1 MRAPQ
6 AFVARAAADRSAIGR
21 VRAVTTVRI
30 GTHPGT
36 GTGETP
42 ANAPTALAIAAA
54 AALTVLAYPP
64 YAIPGLGAV
73 MLAPLVAVLDGGSA
87 RRAFAVTWLYSV
99 AMALVAVRW
108 LFHALLVEY
117 RAAPL
122 PSWLFVGLL
131 VGGLAVLPATAAALF
146 ARLAPR
152 LVDAAA
158 PIAFAAIWS
167 LAEWLRA
174 APLGVPWL
182 LVAHTIAPW
191 PIAIQLAEWGGA
203 VLVGFVVTAL
213 GAGLGLALRRRSAWP
228 LAAPALLAAL
238 ALGLGAWRLAGV
250 TSLDTGPSVRIGV
263 VQAAV
268 PQDQRFRSGSAER
281 NVNRHEK
288 ASRALARR
296 EPLDLLVWSETA
308 IDADLDHTPRLKR
321 DLEALASELGVPIVT
336 GAPRTAGS
344 VYTNS
349 VVLFAPDRGLVESY
363 AKQRLVPYSEYDPA
377 WGAWLAPLLGPV
389 TKGVPYAPGAEA
401 TIFRAA
407 PLPFAAP
414 VCFEITYP
422 ELVRRFRREG
432 ARLLINLSN
441 DAWFG
446 PVGYP
451 EMHLAHA
458 IFRAVELRSWVVR
471 GANTGISAAIDP
483 AGRVIEALPAF
494 SEGTFAVSVTGAGP
508 APFYARHGDA
518 PILAGLVILALAP
531 ITWRPPRRRGRLT
544 LPSGPGRARGTPF
557 SPNLPRG

>member
-1 MRAPQ
+1 M
-6 AFVARAAADRSAIGR
+6 
-21 VRAVTTVRI
+21 TTGRI

-36 GTGETP
+36 GTGATP

-54 AALTVLAYPP
+54 VALTVLAYPP
-64 YAIPGLGAV
+64 YAVPGLGAV

-117 RAAPL
+117 GAAPL

-131 VGGLAVLPATAAALF
+131 VGSLAVLPAAAAALF

-152 LVDAAA
+152 LADAAA

-174 APLGVPWL
+174 TPLGVPWL
-182 LVAHTIAPW
+182 LVAHTSVQW
-191 PIAIQLAEWGGA
+191 PIAIQLAEWGGT

-213 GAGLGLALRRRSAWP
+213 GAGLGLALRRRSARP

-238 ALGLGAWRLAGV
+238 ALGFGTWRLTGAG
-250 TSLDTGPSVRIGV
+250 TLDAGPSTRIGV

-268 PQDQRFRSGSAER
+268 PQDQRFRSDSAER
-281 NVNRHEK
+281 NVARHVR
-288 ASRALARR
+288 ASRTLARR
-296 EPLDLLVWSETA
+296 EPLALLVWSETA
-308 IDADLDHTPRLKR
+308 VDADLDHTPQLRH
-321 DLEALASELGVPIVT
+321 DLERLAGELGVPIVT
-336 GAPRTAGS
+336 GAPRTADGVS
-344 VYTNS
+344 TNS
-349 VVLFAPDRGLVESY
+349 VVLFSPERGLVESY

-389 TKGVPYAPGAEA
+389 TDGVPYVPGAEA

-422 ELVRRFRREG
+422 DLVRRFRREG

-451 EMHLAHA
+451 EMHLAQA
-458 IFRAVELRSWVVR
+458 VFRAVEVRSWVVR

-494 SEGTFAVSVTGAGP
+494 SEGTFAVSVTAAGP

-518 PILAGLVILALAP
+518 PILAGLVALALAA
-531 ITWRPPRRRGRLT
+531 IAWRPGRRRGRLS
-544 LPSGPGRARGTPF
+544 LPPG
-557 SPNLPRG
+557 PRGVR